1 MPTQT
6 YDNPF
11 MKRPDTDDFAAL
23 FTQEVALLDVRA
35 PLEFEQGAFPGATN
49 LPLMND
55 QERHQVGLRY
65 KQVNQEAA
73 IELGHELVSGDIKA
87 ARVAQWKT
95 FAQTHPE
102 GYLYCFRGGLRSRI
116 SQAWLAEAGIEYP
129 RIVGG
134 YKAMRTFLLESLAR
148 HIELSDFVLVSGLTG
163 SGKTEVIQALSSTVD
178 LEKLAHHRGS
188 SFGKHATDQPVQI
201 NFDNSLAI
209 ALLRL
214 HAQGKSRI
222 ALEDESRM
230 IGRCALP
237 IRLREKMQSS
247 SVVWLEEPM
256 EIRVERILHDYVEDL
271 GAQFAAKLGATAG
284 FDAFS
289 ARLLESL
296 QNLIKRLGGERHTRL
311 STAMQAALDEQ
322 QSKGTLDLHR
332 EWIRPLLSEYYD
344 PMYEHQRTSKLARV
358 IFSGDRAAVTEYLLH
373 KGF

>member
-1 MPTQT
+1 MRTQT
-6 YDNPF
+6 YDCTF
-11 MKRPDTDDFAAL
+11 MTRADTDDFGSL
-23 FTQEVALLDVRA
+23 FSKEVALLDVRA
-35 PLEFEQGAFPGATN
+35 PLEFQQGAFPGATN

-55 QERHQVGLRY
+55 EERHQVGLRY

-73 IELGHELVSGDIKA
+73 IQLGHELVSGDIKA

-95 FAQTHPE
+95 FVQTHPE

-116 SQAWLAEAGIEYP
+116 SQAWLAEAGTEYP

-134 YKAMRTFLLESLAR
+134 YKAMRTFLLESLTK

-163 SGKTEVIQALSSTVD
+163 SGKTEVIQSLSSTVD

-214 HAQGKSRI
+214 HARGKSRI

-237 IRLREKMQSS
+237 LSLRDKMQTS

-256 EIRVERILHDYVEDL
+256 AIRVERILHDYVEDL
-271 GAQFAAKLGATAG
+271 GTQFATKLGAEAG

-311 STAMQAALDEQ
+311 AAAMQAALNEQ
-322 QSKGTLDLHR
+322 KSKGTLDLHR

-344 PMYEHQRTSKLARV
+344 PMYEHQRTSKLSRV

>member
-6 YDNPF
+6 YDSLF
-11 MKRPDTDDFAAL
+11 MTRPDTDDFASL

-35 PLEFEQGAFPGATN
+35 PLEFEQGAFPSSTN

-73 IELGHELVSGDIKA
+73 IELGHELVAGDIKA
-87 ARVAQWKT
+87 TRVAHWKA

-134 YKAMRTFLLESLAR
+134 YKAMRTFLLESLTR
-148 HIELSDFVLVSGLTG
+148 HIDTSNFVLVSGLTG

-209 ALLRL
+209 ALLRV
-214 HAQGKSRI
+214 HARGQSHI

-237 IRLREKMQSS
+237 ISLRDKMQTS
-247 SVVWLEEPM
+247 SVFYGP
-256 EIRVERILHDYVEDL
+256 
-271 GAQFAAKLGATAG
+271 
-284 FDAFS
+284 
-289 ARLLESL
+289 
-296 QNLIKRLGGERHTRL
+296 
-311 STAMQAALDEQ
+311 
-322 QSKGTLDLHR
+322 
-332 EWIRPLLSEYYD
+332 P
-344 PMYEHQRTSKLARV
+344 
-358 IFSGDRAAVTEYLLH
+358 
-373 KGF
+373 

>member
-1 MPTQT
+1 MI
-6 YDNPF
+6 
-11 MKRPDTDDFAAL
+11 RPDTDDFASL

-35 PLEFEQGAFPGATN
+35 PLEFAQGAFPGATN

-65 KQVNQEAA
+65 KQVNQDAA
-73 IELGHELVSGDIKA
+73 IKLGHELVSGDIKA
-87 ARVAQWKT
+87 ARVAQWKA
-95 FAQTHPE
+95 FAQAHPS

-116 SQAWLAEAGIEYP
+116 SQSWLAEAGIQYP

-134 YKAMRTFLLESLAR
+134 YKAMRTFLLESLTT
-148 HIELSDFVLVSGLTG
+148 HIETSNFVLVSGLTG
-163 SGKTEVIQALSSTVD
+163 SGKTEVIQALSSTID

-214 HAQGKSRI
+214 HARGKSHI

-237 IRLREKMQSS
+237 ISLRDKMQTS

-256 EIRVERILHDYVEDL
+256 SIRVERILHDYVEDL
-271 GAQFAAKLGATAG
+271 GAQFSAKLGAEAG
-284 FDAFS
+284 FEAFS

-311 STAMQAALDEQ
+311 ATAMQAALNEQ
-322 QSKGTLDLHR
+322 RSTGILDLHR
-332 EWIRPLLSEYYD
+332 DWIEPLLSEYYD
-344 PMYEHQRTSKLARV
+344 PMYEHQRTNKLSRV

>member
-1 MPTQT
+1 MT
-6 YDNPF
+6 
-11 MKRPDTDDFAAL
+11 RPDTDDFASL
-23 FTQEVALLDVRA
+23 FTQGVALLDVRA
-35 PLEFEQGAFPGATN
+35 PVEFEQGAFPGATN

-73 IELGHELVSGDIKA
+73 IKLGHELVSGDIKA
-87 ARVAQWKT
+87 ARVALWKA
-95 FAQTHPE
+95 FAQAHPE

-116 SQAWLAEAGIEYP
+116 SQSWLAEAGIQYP
-129 RIVGG
+129 RILGG
-134 YKAMRTFLLESLAR
+134 YKAMRTFLLESLNR
-148 HIELSDFVLVSGLTG
+148 HIETSHFVLVSGLTG

-237 IRLREKMQSS
+237 ISLREKMQAS

-271 GAQFAAKLGATAG
+271 GAQFAAKLGAEAG

-289 ARLLESL
+289 VRLLESL

-311 STAMQAALDEQ
+311 AAAMQAALGEQ
-322 QSKGTLDLHR
+322 KSTGTLDLHR

-344 PMYEHQRTSKLARV
+344 PMYEHQRESKRSRV
-358 IFSGDRAAVTEYLLH
+358 IFSGDRAAVTEYLLQ

>member
-1 MPTQT
+1 MT
-6 YDNPF
+6 
-11 MKRPDTDDFAAL
+11 RPDTDDFASL

-35 PLEFEQGAFPGATN
+35 PVEFEQGAFPGATN

-73 IELGHELVSGDIKA
+73 IKLGHELVSGDIKA
-87 ARVAQWKT
+87 ARVALWKA
-95 FAQTHPE
+95 FAQAHPE

-116 SQAWLAEAGIEYP
+116 SQSWLAEAGIQYP
-129 RIVGG
+129 RILGG
-134 YKAMRTFLLESLAR
+134 YKAMRTFLLESLNR
-148 HIELSDFVLVSGLTG
+148 HIEASHFVLVSGLTG

-178 LEKLAHHRGS
+178 LERLAHHRGS

-214 HAQGKSRI
+214 HAQGRSRI

-237 IRLREKMQSS
+237 LSLREKMQAS

-271 GAQFAAKLGATAG
+271 GAQFAAKLGAEAG

-289 ARLLESL
+289 VRLLESL

-311 STAMQAALDEQ
+311 AAAMQAALDEQ
-322 QSKGTLDLHR
+322 RSTGTLELHR
-332 EWIRPLLSEYYD
+332 EWIQPLLSEYYD
-344 PMYEHQRTSKLARV
+344 PMYEHQRESKRSRV
-358 IFSGDRAAVTEYLLH
+358 IFSGDRAAVTEYLLQ

>member
-11 MKRPDTDDFAAL
+11 MKRPDTDDFVAL
-23 FTQEVALLDVRA
+23 FTQDVALLDVRA

-87 ARVAQWKT
+87 TRVAQWKT

-134 YKAMRTFLLESLAR
+134 YKAMRTFLLESLAK

-237 IRLREKMQSS
+237 IRLRERMQSS

-271 GAQFAAKLGATAG
+271 GAQFAAKLGAMAG

-322 QSKGTLDLHR
+322 QSKGSLDLHR

>member
-1 MPTQT
+1 MT
-6 YDNPF
+6 
-11 MKRPDTDDFAAL
+11 RPDTEDFAAL

-35 PLEFEQGAFPGATN
+35 PLEFAQGAFPGATN

-87 ARVAQWKT
+87 ARVAHWKA

-116 SQAWLAEAGIEYP
+116 SQAWLAEAGIQYP

-134 YKAMRTFLLESLAR
+134 YKAMRTFLLESLTR
-148 HIELSDFVLVSGLTG
+148 HIDTSNFVLVSGLTG

-214 HAQGKSRI
+214 HARGQSHI

-237 IRLREKMQSS
+237 ISLRDKMQTS

-271 GAQFAAKLGATAG
+271 GAQFAAKLGAEAG

-311 STAMQAALDEQ
+311 AAAMQAALDEQ
-322 QSKGTLDLHR
+322 KSKGTLDLHR

-344 PMYEHQRTSKLARV
+344 PMYEHQRESKRSRV
-358 IFSGDRAAVTEYLLH
+358 IFSGDRAAVTEYLLQ

>member
-1 MPTQT
+1 MRTQT
-6 YDNPF
+6 YDCTF
-11 MKRPDTDDFAAL
+11 MTRADTDDFGSL
-23 FTQEVALLDVRA
+23 FSKEVALLDVRA

-55 QERHQVGLRY
+55 EERHQVGLRY

-73 IELGHELVSGDIKA
+73 IQLGHELVSGDIKA

-95 FAQTHPE
+95 FVQTHPE

-116 SQAWLAEAGIEYP
+116 SQAWLAEAGTEYP

-134 YKAMRTFLLESLAR
+134 YKAMRTFLLESLTK

-163 SGKTEVIQALSSTVD
+163 SGKTEVIQSLSSTVD

-214 HAQGKSRI
+214 HARGKSRI

-237 IRLREKMQSS
+237 LSLRDKMQTS

-256 EIRVERILHDYVEDL
+256 AIRVERILHDYVEDL
-271 GAQFAAKLGATAG
+271 GTQFATKLGAEAG

-311 STAMQAALDEQ
+311 AAAMQAALNEQ
-322 QSKGTLDLHR
+322 KSKGTLDLHR

-344 PMYEHQRTSKLARV
+344 PMYEHQRTSKLSRV

>member
-1 MPTQT
+1 MT
-6 YDNPF
+6 
-11 MKRPDTDDFAAL
+11 RPDTEDFASL
-23 FTQEVALLDVRA
+23 FSREVALLDVRA
-35 PLEFEQGAFPGATN
+35 PIEFEQGALPGATN

-73 IELGHELVSGDIKA
+73 IKLGHELVSGEIKA
-87 ARVAQWKT
+87 ARVAQWKA
-95 FAQTHPE
+95 FAQAHPK

-116 SQAWLAEAGIEYP
+116 SQSWLAESGIEYP
-129 RIVGG
+129 RILGG
-134 YKAMRTFLLESLAR
+134 YKAMRTFLIESLTK
-148 HIELSDFVLVSGLTG
+148 HIQESDFVLVSGLTG

-214 HAQGKSRI
+214 HAQGKTCI

-237 IRLREKMQSS
+237 LSLRDKMQSS

-256 EIRVERILHDYVEDL
+256 PVRVERILHDYVEDL
-271 GAQFAAKLGATAG
+271 GAQFTTKLGAEVG
-284 FDAFS
+284 FEFFS

-322 QSKGTLDLHR
+322 KSTGTLDLHR

-344 PMYEHQRTSKLARV
+344 PMYEHQRKSKRSRV
-358 IFSGDRAAVTEYLLH
+358 IFSGDRAAVTEYLLQ